1 MTLRLLSYNIRF
13 GGRGRE
19 HALAETIV
27 AAAPDLVVFQE
38 ATDPAVIKRLS
49 EATKFPFWA
58 ARQNHSIGFLSRE
71 EVEYHEWHYPAG
83 ARHSFLEIIPAGSNA
98 RIFGLRK
105 LISRVA
111 LSRGRSP
118 FVLEL
123 FRREVSAHFGLHL
136 SARFSRWDERRRARE
151 IRSLLDGIK
160 RHQNGFHAL
169 VGDFNTLAP
178 GEVLELNK
186 MPAWIRA
193 LIWISGRKLQRET
206 IQLMLDAGYGD
217 GFRMLNPE
225 HKGYTFPTWDPHV
238 RLDYVFVPKAFAD
251 RLEKCE
257 VITEPK
263 ERIRA
268 ASDHC
273 PLVAEFELE

>member
-13 GGRGRE
+13 GGHGRE
-19 HALAETIV
+19 QALAETIV

-38 ATDPAVIKRLS
+38 ATDPRVIERLA

-58 ARQNHSIGFLSRE
+58 ARRNHSIGFLSRQ

-83 ARHSFLEIIPAGSNA
+83 ARHSFLEIVPAGSQA
-98 RIFGLRK
+98 RI
-105 LISRVA
+105 
-111 LSRGRSP
+111 
-118 FVLEL
+118 
-123 FRREVSAHFGLHL
+123 FGLHL
-136 SARFSRWDERRRARE
+136 SARFSKWDERRRTRE
-151 IRSLLDGIK
+151 IRSLLDGIR
-160 RHQNGFHAL
+160 RHQNGFHVL

-178 GEVLELNK
+178 GEALELNR
-186 MPAWIRA
+186 MPTWIRA

-217 GFRMLNPE
+217 GFRMLNADD
-225 HKGYTFPTWDPHV
+225 KGYTFPTWDPHV
-238 RLDYVFVPKAFAD
+238 RLDYVFVPGTFAK
-251 RLEKCE
+251 RLIGCE

-263 ERIRA
+263 ERVRA

-273 PLVAEFELE
+273 PLVAELNLD

>member
-13 GGRGRE
+13 GGHGRE
-19 HALAETIV
+19 QALAETIV

-38 ATDPAVIKRLS
+38 ATDPAVIERLA

-58 ARQNHSIGFLSRE
+58 ARHNHSIGFLSRT
-71 EVEYHEWHYPAG
+71 EVDYHEWHYPAG
-83 ARHSFLEIIPAGSNA
+83 ARHSFLEIVPAGSDA
-98 RIFGLRK
+98 RI
-105 LISRVA
+105 
-111 LSRGRSP
+111 
-118 FVLEL
+118 
-123 FRREVSAHFGLHL
+123 FGLHL
-136 SARFSRWDERRRARE
+136 SARFSKWDERRRTRE

-178 GEVLELNK
+178 GEVLEIDKL
-186 MPAWIRA
+186 PAWIRA

-217 GFRMLNPE
+217 GYRMLHADE
-225 HKGYTFPTWDPHV
+225 KGYTFPTWDPHV

-257 VITEPK
+257 VIAAPK

-273 PLVAEFELE
+273 PLLVELGHGSDG

>member
-1 MTLRLLSYNIRF
+1 VTLRLLSYNIRF

-19 HALAETIV
+19 HALAETII

-38 ATDPAVIKRLS
+38 ATDPAVIERLA
-49 EATKFPFWA
+49 ETTKFPFWA
-58 ARQNHSIGFLSRE
+58 ARRNHSIGFLSRQ

-83 ARHSFLEIIPAGSNA
+83 ARHSFLEIVPAGSNA
-98 RIFGLRK
+98 RIFGL
-105 LISRVA
+105 
-111 LSRGRSP
+111 
-118 FVLEL
+118 
-123 FRREVSAHFGLHL
+123 HL
-136 SARFSRWDERRRARE
+136 SARFSKWDERRRARE

-178 GEVLELNK
+178 GEALNLNR

-193 LIWISGRKLQRET
+193 LIWVSGRKLQRET

-217 GFRMLNPE
+217 GFRML
-225 HKGYTFPTWDPHV
+225 HADKGYTFPTWDPHV
-238 RLDYVFVPKAFAD
+238 RLDYVFVPKAFSN

-273 PLVAEFELE
+273 PLVAELLLE

>member
-13 GGRGRE
+13 GGHGRE
-19 HALAETIV
+19 QALADTIV

-38 ATDPAVIKRLS
+38 ATDPAVIARIS

-58 ARQNHSIGFLSRE
+58 ARRNHSIGFLSRE

-83 ARHSFLEIIPAGSNA
+83 ARHSFLEIVPAGSNA
-98 RIFGLRK
+98 RI
-105 LISRVA
+105 
-111 LSRGRSP
+111 
-118 FVLEL
+118 
-123 FRREVSAHFGLHL
+123 FGLHL

-178 GEVLELNK
+178 GEVLELDR

-217 GFRMLNPE
+217 GFRMLHADE
-225 HKGYTFPTWDPHV
+225 KGYTFPTWDPHV
-238 RLDYVFVPKAFAD
+238 RLDYVFVPKVFAN
-251 RLEKCE
+251 RLQKCE

-263 ERIRA
+263 ERVRA

-273 PLVAEFELE
+273 PLIAEIKTDIAHAS

>member
-1 MTLRLLSYNIRF
+1 VTLRLLSYNIRF

-19 HALAETIV
+19 RALAETIV

-38 ATDPAVIKRLS
+38 ATDPAVIERLA
-49 EATKFPFWA
+49 EVTRFPFWA
-58 ARQNHSIGFLSRE
+58 ARRNHSIGFLSRQ

-83 ARHSFLEIIPAGSNA
+83 ARHSFLEIVPAGG
-98 RIFGLRK
+98 RT
-105 LISRVA
+105 RV
-111 LSRGRSP
+111 
-118 FVLEL
+118 
-123 FRREVSAHFGLHL
+123 FGLHL
-136 SARFSRWDERRRARE
+136 SARFSKWDERRRARE

-160 RHQNGFHAL
+160 RHQDGFHVL

-178 GEVLELNK
+178 GEVLEVSR

-217 GFRMLNPE
+217 GFRMLNAE
-225 HKGYTFPTWDPHV
+225 DRGYTFPTWDPHV
-238 RLDYVFVPKAFAD
+238 RLDYLFVPGIFAN
-251 RLEKCE
+251 RLAKCE

-273 PLVAEFELE
+273 PLVAELKLE